1 MCLCPKDY
9 PGLAIFEKPQA
20 PEQLWKQLRSLFCK
34 GNVHLHFI
42 KETSASEGSPS
53 ALAGAPTESHENLT
67 YVVLF
72 LGPWKLASLP
82 TISA

>member
-20 PEQLWKQLRSLFCK
+20 LEQLWKRLRSPFCE
-34 GNVHLHFI
+34 GNGRLHLV

-53 ALAGAPTESHENLT
+53 APAGAPTESHKNLT
-67 YVVLF
+67 YMVLF

-82 TISA
+82 TVSA